1 MTQRIFN
8 FSAGPACLPESVLE
22 EARENLLS
30 LGSTGIGILEHSH
43 RGKAYLAVHEEAVS
57 LIRELGQVPDSHE
70 VLFLTGGASL
80 QFSMIPLNLLSPG
93 ETADY
98 LVTGMWSQ
106 KAVVEARRVAHVHEA
121 CSSADRN
128 FCYIP
133 TNCQYSPQPRYVHF
147 TSNNT
152 IFGTQFPHEPTPP
165 AGVPLVCDASSDIFS
180 RPLDVSKY
188 GVIYAG
194 AQKNLGPS
202 GVTVVIIRKDLVAQ
216 GPKDLATMLQY
227 RTHADENSLYNT
239 PPTFGIYV
247 LGLMLKWLKSQGGLA
262 AMARRKQALPS
273 SASPSSWRTLPSWV
287 SRPGSSGLWLRAWR
301 NSASAS
307 SSLPWER
314 SATARLASRRGSSGH
329 RSSARWRW
337 PMAAAR
343 SPRSRQRVP
352 RLEWAQGWDEPSLTR
367 ARNSLS
373 ACSCRPCWRSWV
385 A

>member
-1 MTQRIFN
+1 MSQRIFN
-8 FSAGPACLPESVLE
+8 FSAGPACLPEAVLE
-22 EARENLLS
+22 EARDNLLS

-43 RGKAYLAVHEEAVS
+43 RGKAYLAVHEQAVA

-80 QFSMIPLNLLSPG
+80 QFSMIPLNLLSAG

-106 KAVVEARRVAHVHEA
+106 KAVVEAQRVARVHEA

-133 TNCQYSPQPRYVHF
+133 TRCEYSPRPRYVHF

-152 IFGTQFPHEPTPP
+152 IFGTQFRHEPTPP

-180 RPLDVSKY
+180 RPVDVSKY
-188 GVIYAG
+188 GLIYAG

-202 GVTVVIIRKDLVAQ
+202 GVTVVIIHKDLVAQ
-216 GPKDLATMLQY
+216 GPQDLATMLQY

-247 LGLMLKWLKSQGGLA
+247 LGLMLKWLKSQGGLEA
-262 AMARRKQALPS
+262 VARGNEEKAGKLYAYLDQ
-273 SASPSSWRTLPSWV
+273 
-287 SRPGSSGLWLRAWR
+287 SRLFRATAEPGSRSLMNVTFVTGQPAVDEAFLKRATREGLDGLK
-301 NSASAS
+301 
-307 SSLPWER
+307 
-314 SATARLASRRGSSGH
+314 GH
-329 RSSARWRW
+329 RSVGGMRASLYNAFPPKGVDVLISLMRDFEQSH
-337 PMAAAR
+337 AN
-343 SPRSRQRVP
+343 
-352 RLEWAQGWDEPSLTR
+352 PS
-367 ARNSLS
+367 
-373 ACSCRPCWRSWV
+373 
-385 A
+385 

>member
-1 MTQRIFN
+1 MSQRIFN

-22 EARENLLS
+22 EAQANLLS

-57 LIRELGQVPDSHE
+57 LIRELGQVPDSHD

-80 QFSMIPLNLLSPG
+80 QFSMIPLNLLPAG

-106 KAVVEARRVAHVHEA
+106 KAVAEARRVAQVHEA

-133 TNCQYSPQPRYVHF
+133 PRCQYSPRPRYVHF

-152 IFGTQFPHEPTPP
+152 IFGTQFHHTPTPP

-180 RPLDVSKY
+180 RPIDVSQY
-188 GVIYAG
+188 GLIYAG

-247 LGLMLKWLKSQGGLA
+247 LGLMLKWLKSQGGLE
-262 AMARRKQALPS
+262 AMARRNEEKAGKLYAYLDQ
-273 SASPSSWRTLPSWV
+273 
-287 SRPGSSGLWLRAWR
+287 SRLFRATAEPGSRSLMNVTFVTGQPAVDDAFLKRATREGLDGLK
-301 NSASAS
+301 
-307 SSLPWER
+307 
-314 SATARLASRRGSSGH
+314 GH
-329 RSSARWRW
+329 RSVGGMRASLYNAFPSAGVDALIALLRDFEQTHA
-337 PMAAAR
+337 PQ
-343 SPRSRQRVP
+343 S
-352 RLEWAQGWDEPSLTR
+352 
-367 ARNSLS
+367 
-373 ACSCRPCWRSWV
+373 
-385 A
+385 